1 METIELI
8 KRSRAGDKLAREQ
21 VIKANMPLVYSIVK
35 RFAGRGYDAEDL
47 SQIGAIGLIKAVD
60 NFDESKGFAFST
72 YAVPVIMGEI
82 KRIFRDG
89 GAIKISRSLKE
100 KSIKVQAMRDKFLS
114 KNLREPTVSEL
125 AALSGYDVE
134 ELSEILN
141 IINPVVSI
149 NMLTEEGSEEIDIPV
164 DDSDKMFDRLSL
176 EQVMTTLTETE
187 RLLIE
192 YRFYQGKTQCETAK
206 ILNVSQVQVS
216 RKEKAIL
223 LKMRNKLDSA

>member
-1 METIELI
+1 MVIDDRDKKITENIGLVHSI
-8 KRSRAGDKLAREQ
+8 ANRFRNRGADYDDLFQAGC
-21 VIKANMPLVYSIVK
+21 V
-35 RFAGRGYDAEDL
+35 
-47 SQIGAIGLIKAVD
+47 GLIKAVD

-125 AALSGYDVE
+125 ASLSGYDVE

-176 EQVMTTLTETE
+176 EQVMTTLTEPE

>member
-1 METIELI
+1 MVIDDRDKKITENIGLVHSI
-8 KRSRAGDKLAREQ
+8 ANRFRNRGADYDDLFQAGC
-21 VIKANMPLVYSIVK
+21 V
-35 RFAGRGYDAEDL
+35 
-47 SQIGAIGLIKAVD
+47 GLIKAVD

-125 AALSGYDVE
+125 ASLSGYDVE

-206 ILNVSQVQVS
+206 ILNVS

>member
-1 METIELI
+1 MVIDDRDKKITENIGLVHSI
-8 KRSRAGDKLAREQ
+8 ANRFRNRGADYDDLFQAGC
-21 VIKANMPLVYSIVK
+21 V
-35 RFAGRGYDAEDL
+35 
-47 SQIGAIGLIKAVD
+47 GLIKAVD